1 MTRQEICDEL
11 CIEEPVMFPAPE
23 CLDEAI
29 VGITEDKCHLI
40 YNYSCLVAA
49 FAADFAKTDGGVL
62 DDYLDEAV
70 EWIDCNTLR
79 SLPFQDQS
87 IVLIIMYPLFREE
100 ESESKN

>member
-1 MTRQEICDEL
+1 
-11 CIEEPVMFPAPE
+11 MFFDPE

-40 YNYSCLVAA
+40 YDYQCLVAA
-49 FAADFAKTDGGVL
+49 FAADFAKTEGGVL

-87 IVLIIMYPLFREE
+87 IAPIIMYPLFREE
-100 ESESKN
+100 EGESRD